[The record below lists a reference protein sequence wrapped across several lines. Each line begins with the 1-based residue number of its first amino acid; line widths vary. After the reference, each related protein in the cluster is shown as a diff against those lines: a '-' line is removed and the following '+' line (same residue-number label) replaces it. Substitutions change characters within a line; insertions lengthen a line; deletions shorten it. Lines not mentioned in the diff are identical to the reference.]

1 MPVATV
7 LPAGALCVRAL
18 EWRVRAARRYVV
30 TGRVQGVG
38 FRLFTREAALREGLT
53 GLVRN
58 LPDGRLEAIAEGE
71 ESALDRF
78 EAALSRGPSHA
89 RVSDVETDRLP
100 PSGRYLEFD
109 IA

>member
-1 MPVATV
+1 
-7 LPAGALCVRAL
+7 
-18 EWRVRAARRYVV
+18 V

-38 FRLFTREAALREGLT
+38 FRFFARDAALREGIT

-58 LPDGRLEAIAEGE
+58 LSDGRLEAIAEGE
-71 ESALDRF
+71 NSALDRF

-89 RVSDVETDRLP
+89 RVSEVETERLP
-100 PSGRYLEFD
+100 PSGRYLGFE

>member
-1 MPVATV
+1 M
-7 LPAGALCVRAL
+7 RAS
-18 EWRVRAARRYVV
+18 RRFVV

-38 FRLFTREAALREGLT
+38 FRLFAREAALCEGLT
-53 GLVRN
+53 GFVRN
-58 LPDGRLEAIAEGE
+58 LPNGDVEAIAEGE

-89 RVSDVETDRLP
+89 RVSEVETEWLP
-100 PSGRYLEFD
+100 PSGRYVEFE